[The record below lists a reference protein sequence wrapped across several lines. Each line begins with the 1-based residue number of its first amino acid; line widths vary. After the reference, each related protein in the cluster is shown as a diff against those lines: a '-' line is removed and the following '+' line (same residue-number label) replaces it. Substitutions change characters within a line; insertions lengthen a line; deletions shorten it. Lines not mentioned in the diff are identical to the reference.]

1 MAAVKPKPKPKKATP
16 KKKTAADKPHKV
28 KKLPDG
34 AVFDFSELGIDDLKL
49 TAMEGRYVF
58 WYTNP
63 DYDTF
68 QHKTRAAIKAGYK
81 PDSARWAA
89 YGLHA
94 KPKVVEA
101 IRRLMDPLKIDVKE
115 EFEHI
120 IRTRIARIHYNVAD
134 YYKTITVMEQD
145 PKTEELVEKEI
156 EVLKDLSE
164 LTPQQLLALDGV
176 DYKGMA
182 GRKVFIFADREKSMT
197 EMMNLYNK
205 LFGGPANDNND
216 DGEATMEIIRER
228 LTVKMTARKGKDEI
242 SKIAGFIEDSS
253 GGNIVQEL

>member
-1 MAAVKPKPKPKKATP
+1 MAAVKPKQKKATP
-16 KKKTAADKPHKV
+16 KKKTAADKSLKV

-49 TAMEGRYVF
+49 TATESRYVF
-58 WYTNP
+58 WYCNP

-68 QHKTRAAIKAGYK
+68 QNKTRAAIKAGYS
-81 PDSARWAA
+81 PDSARWSA
-89 YGLHA
+89 YELHA
-94 KPKVVEA
+94 KPRIVEA

-134 YYKTITVMEQD
+134 YYKKITITEQD
-145 PKTEELVEKEI
+145 PETKELVENEI

-164 LTPQQLLALDGV
+164 LTSQQLLALDGI

-182 GRKVFIFADREKSMT
+182 GRKVFIFADREKSMI

-205 LFGGPANDNND
+205 LFGGPANNNND

-228 LTVKMTARKGKDEI
+228 LTVKMTARKGKDAI
-242 SKIAGFIEDSS
+242 SQIAGFIEDSS
-253 GGNIVQEL
+253 GGDIAQEL

>member
-1 MAAVKPKPKPKKATP
+1 MAAVKPKPKPKKPTT
-16 KKKTAADKPHKV
+16 KKKTAADKLPKV

-34 AVFDFSELGIDDLKL
+34 AVFDFSELGLDDLKL
-49 TAMEGRYVF
+49 TVMEARYVF

-68 QHKTRAAIKAGYK
+68 QHKTRAAVKAGYK
-81 PDSARWAA
+81 PDSARWSA
-89 YGLHA
+89 YELHS

-134 YYKTITVMEQD
+134 YYKKIIITEQN
-145 PKTEELVEKEI
+145 PETEEVEEKEI

-164 LTPQQLLALDGV
+164 LTPAQLLALDGV

-182 GRKVFIFADREKSMT
+182 GRKVYVFADREKSMT
-197 EMMNLYNK
+197 EMMAIYNK
-205 LFGGPANDNND
+205 LFGGPANDNNE
-216 DGEATMEIIRER
+216 DGESTMEIIKER

-242 SKIAGFIEDSS
+242 SKIAGLIE
-253 GGNIVQEL
+253 GGGGEFVQEL